1 MTHALSILSLAISLA
16 SSAVGSAEQRR
27 EELMAALKS
36 GGYTILLRHART
48 DRSFNEQ
55 RDPVPTER
63 SNQRNLN
70 DAGIRD
76 AKLMGVVFRKYAIP
90 LGEIISSPMYR
101 TLETAEMAAGKPT
114 EVTML
119 LRVFPTTSE
128 QAALVAKPPRP
139 GTNRL
144 LVTHHFVIETHV
156 PGITPG
162 DIGESEAAVVR
173 HTADGK
179 VELVGRILL
188 DDWTALANPAEARP
202 ITERKTDGD
211 GVHGALARLLH
222 GAPDANGDRPKD
234 PRVVVEVP
242 DTHAGHIAREYVT
255 AFNSGSEEKMRAFLE
270 SWMVQDP
277 ARPTADRLKTYA
289 ELYATHGPLV
299 LTGVH
304 ASAQLEVTLRMRSKR
319 GDLRLTVKSAEAQP
333 MRGTSVTFTMAEG
346 AHR

>member
-16 SSAVGSAEQRR
+16 SSAIGSAEQRR
-27 EELMAALKS
+27 EELMATLKS

-63 SNQRNLN
+63 SQQRNLN
-70 DAGIRD
+70 EAGIQD
-76 AKLMGVVFRKYAIP
+76 ARLMGVVFRKYGIP

-101 TLETAEMAAGKPT
+101 ALETAEMAAGKPT

-119 LRVFPTTSE
+119 LRVFPTTPE
-128 QAALVAKPPRP
+128 QAALVSKPPRP

-179 VELVGRILL
+179 IELVGRILL
-188 DDWTALANPAEARP
+188 DDWMALANPAEARP
-202 ITERKTDGD
+202 ITGQKTDGD

-222 GAPDANGDRPKD
+222 GAPDANAEYRKD
-234 PRVVVEVP
+234 SKVAVEVP
-242 DTHAGHIAREYVT
+242 DTHAGHIAREYVA
-255 AFNSGSEEKMRAFLE
+255 AFNTGSAEKMRAFME
-270 SWMVQDP
+270 AWMVQDP
-277 ARPTADRLKTYA
+277 ARSTADRLKTYA
-289 ELYATHGPLV
+289 DLYEALGPL
-299 LTGVH
+299 TPTAVH
-304 ASAQLEVTLRMRSKR
+304 ASAQLEVTLGMRSKR
-319 GDLRLTVKSAEAQP
+319 GDLRLTVKAAEAQP
-333 MRGTSVTFTMAEG
+333 MRATSVTFTMEG

>member
-16 SSAVGSAEQRR
+16 SSAIGSAEQRR
-27 EELMAALKS
+27 EELMTTLKS

-48 DRSFNEQ
+48 DRTFNEQ
-55 RDPVPTER
+55 RDPVPTGR
-63 SNQRNLN
+63 SEQRNLN
-70 DAGIRD
+70 DAGIQD
-76 AKLMGVVFRKYAIP
+76 AKLMGVVFRKYGIP

-114 EVTML
+114 EVTMA
-119 LRVFPTTSE
+119 LRVFPPTPE

-162 DIGESEAAVVR
+162 DIAESEAAVVR

-188 DDWTALANPAEARP
+188 DDWTALANPSEARP
-202 ITERKTDGD
+202 ISEKKGEGD
-211 GVHGALARLLH
+211 GVHGALVRLLH
-222 GAPDANGDRPKD
+222 GAPDANTGRK
-234 PRVVVEVP
+234 VEVP

-255 AFNSGSEEKMRAFLE
+255 AFNTGSAEKMRAFLE
-270 SWMVQDP
+270 AWMVQDP

-289 ELYATHGPLV
+289 ELYEAHGPLT
-299 LTGVH
+299 LTAVH
-304 ASAQLEVTLRMRSKR
+304 ASAQLEVSLGMRSKR
-319 GDLRLTVKSAEAQP
+319 GDFRLTVKSAEAQP
-333 MRGTSVTFTMAEG
+333 MRGTSVTFTTMEG